1 MADLRR
7 VGIVG
12 GETHCG
18 EVLQFQDKLLDVV
31 GVVVRKD
38 QRAKVVEE
46 IQSPLFDSLEAML
59 EKTEP
64 DVLFVANENDNRST
78 CILKALE
85 VGCDVIVDKPMAIT
99 MDQHRQIEEALIR
112 YPERRLLMLLTLRG
126 QNEWAGLR
134 ECVQDGR
141 VGDVAHCRVRMAV
154 RLKAETRPPWFLDSS
169 RSGGLFL
176 DLLIHGIDMVEWTT
190 SRRIVTMVAVMG
202 NLGNTQRPE
211 IRDHAAVFCE
221 LDNGGSAIIEGQ
233 RMLPQTKGSDYR
245 MTVVGTQGYVDLRYR
260 NSLKLTSPD
269 GAEEEISDLGDN
281 QSVVGDWLKKGTRT
295 NILVPQAACLRA
307 NRLAILATMAAANHQ
322 RWSSVEK

>member
-245 MTVVGTQGYVDLRYR
+245 MTVVGTQGYVDL
-260 NSLKLTSPD
+260 
-269 GAEEEISDLGDN
+269 
-281 QSVVGDWLKKGTRT
+281 
-295 NILVPQAACLRA
+295 
-307 NRLAILATMAAANHQ
+307 
-322 RWSSVEK
+322 